1 MTVKKITL
9 SDIFKKDLRVVA
21 FLVGSWAVGLAI
33 IFSQTGVFPKEGWS
47 LGIIPALNYIAYRI
61 IEELKK
67 EGYREALK

>member
-1 MTVKKITL
+1 MAVKKITL
-9 SDIFKKDLRVVA
+9 SEVFKKDLRIVA
-21 FLVGSWAVGLAI
+21 YLIGSWAVGLAV
-33 IFSQTGVFPKEGWS
+33 IFSQTGTFPKEGWL